1 VPWSGRQGRWA
12 RNGCVEDDAT
22 GSDDDGEK
30 AAALKVDTT
39 LRLGVENKAHGT
51 SEMPVWRPLFSA
63 TDRNQQA
70 LTMRVSNLAKYVEA
84 LEEN

>member
-1 VPWSGRQGRWA
+1 
-12 RNGCVEDDAT
+12 
-22 GSDDDGEK
+22 
-30 AAALKVDTT
+30 LKVDTT

-51 SEMPVWRPLFSA
+51 SEMAVWRPLFSA
-63 TDRNQQA
+63 TDRSQQA